1 MVTLN
6 LSLDNV
12 RNCEETTIFVKEC
25 KINIKCKKKGALNL
39 AYEKGLLFQKF
50 KESDKFKEMRN
61 KNGVSSTRKSVRKV
75 SIT

>member
-25 KINIKCKKKGALNL
+25 KINIKCKKKGVLNL

-50 KESDKFKEMRN
+50 K
-61 KNGVSSTRKSVRKV
+61 
-75 SIT
+75 